1 MDLGQLLDETHEE
14 IVAEAAEAL
23 ARAQLTHYDE
33 STGDQN
39 RERLA
44 SLCDLARRCVRERNL
59 LPMVEYSHEVARS
72 RYRDGFDL
80 GEVQT
85 AFNVLEEAI
94 WKRITAR
101 LPPESYPEAF
111 GMAST
116 VLGAGK
122 QALALEYV
130 NLVSHARTMETL
142 DLTAMFKGTT

>member
-1 MDLGQLLDETHEE
+1 MDLGQLLDESGEE
-14 IVAEAAEAL
+14 IVAEATEAL
-23 ARAQLTHYDE
+23 DRAHMTHYDE
-33 STGDQN
+33 SSREEN

-44 SLCDLARRCVRERNL
+44 KLYELTRRCVREKDL

-94 WKRITAR
+94 WTRVTNKLR
-101 LPPESYPEAF
+101 PEAYPEAF
-111 GMAST
+111 GRTST

-142 DLTAMFKGTT
+142 DWTAMFKGTT